1 MKFDEG
7 RVFGARYYTVEPV
20 GGNWWEMECWCF
32 DTFGVSEGAF
42 EPSQRWYMNDRK
54 FWFREKK
61 DLEWFVVR
69 WA

>member
-7 RVFGARYYTVEPV
+7 RVFGARYYTVESV

-42 EPSQRWYMNDRK
+42 EPSQR
-54 FWFREKK
+54 
-61 DLEWFVVR
+61 
-69 WA
+69 